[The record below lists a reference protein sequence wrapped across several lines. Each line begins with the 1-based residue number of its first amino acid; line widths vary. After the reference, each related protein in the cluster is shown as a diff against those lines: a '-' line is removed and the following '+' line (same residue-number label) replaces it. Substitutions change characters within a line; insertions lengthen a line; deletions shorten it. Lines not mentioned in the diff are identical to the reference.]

1 MPHGSVRA
9 PIGMHAVEDERR
21 PEHWPHRHAVCGAR
35 QRAFALCPS
44 VRYHATLIA
53 AIVGL
58 GMRCSSEPV
67 VVYDYDLLVDCFVQ
81 GGMDHE
87 DAEEWVQFNILGAYV
102 GERTPIVLTRHAPL
116 PL

>member
-1 MPHGSVRA
+1 MSDGGGIRDWLDEAA
-9 PIGMHAVEDERR
+9 P
-21 PEHWPHRHAVCGAR
+21 GAIVWDD
-35 QRAFALCPS
+35 CD
-44 VRYHATLIA
+44 A